1 MKLVLKKNNMIRI
14 TLLLVV
20 TVSLSFGQTSQRKL
34 VWEENFNGTSLNEAN
49 WNYEIGNGCPDVCG
63 WGNNER
69 QIYTTTNHS
78 VNNGL
83 LIIEA
88 KKQDSLYTSTR
99 ITTFGKREFQYGRIE
114 ARAKLPIGKGI
125 WPAFWMLGSSIK
137 TLGWPK
143 AGEIDIMEYVGKNP
157 QTLYTTLHTED
168 SHGNSINAKVTKI
181 PKIEEGFHLYAID
194 WTKESISFYVDDL
207 LVYTFNPVLKNE
219 NTWPYDHPFYI
230 IINMAIGGN
239 FGGPEVDDA
248 IFPQQYIV
256 DYVKVYQ

>member
-14 TLLLVV
+14 TLFLVV
-20 TVSLSFGQTSQRKL
+20 TVSLSYGQITQRKL

-69 QIYTTTNHS
+69 QIYTTKNHS
-78 VNNGL
+78 VKNGF

-181 PKIEEGFHLYAID
+181 PNIEEGFHLFAID

-207 LVYTFNPVLKNE
+207 LVYTFNPALKNE

-239 FGGPEVDDA
+239 FGGPEVDDT